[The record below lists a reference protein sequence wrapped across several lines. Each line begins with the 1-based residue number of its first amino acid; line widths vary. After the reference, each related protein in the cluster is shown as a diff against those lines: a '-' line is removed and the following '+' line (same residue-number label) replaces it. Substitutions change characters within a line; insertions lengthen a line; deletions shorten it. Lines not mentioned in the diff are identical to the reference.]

1 MTFSFHET
9 ASETHLKDG
18 HILVAKLQ
26 DGSGNENWS
35 EIDLNDFIGNDN
47 GHFKWAGT
55 GFSLNDSAVDIR
67 FGFEGADNQPILR
80 AKLRDVDGNLHDRD
94 INLAENVEN
103 VFGTFKSKFF

>member
-18 HILVAKLQ
+18 HILVAQLQ
-26 DGSGNENWS
+26 DGSGNTKHS
-35 EIDLNDFIGNDN
+35 EIDLNHFIGNEN
-47 GHFKWAGT
+47 GHFKWGGS
-55 GFSLNDSAVDIR
+55 GFQLDNSAVEIH

-94 INLAENVEN
+94 LNLAENVEN
-103 VFGTFKSKFF
+103 VFGEFKSKFF